1 MHQEAVFR
9 ALHMGFFQ
17 RGKRPVSVARV
28 KKDDVGEQSI
38 LVGSFE
44 MQVYVITVLVMSSV
58 GGHSC

>member
-1 MHQEAVFR
+1 
-9 ALHMGFFQ
+9 MGFFQ